1 MEVKRFRAA
10 TIQEALNM
18 VKRDLGSDALILS
31 TRKLGGGTSA
41 AKTLF
46 EVSAISGDKKPR
58 DSARNE
64 APPWES
70 FEAVKADLT
79 SIKEMLSFPVDAG
92 GPIRRILESPGAVDL
107 YMKLVRG
114 GISES
119 NARVFLK
126 MGGALDDGAQ
136 RDFDRVYEQ
145 VLAQILKVIHV
156 ADPFRPNGE
165 QVVAAFVGP
174 TGVGKTTTVA
184 KLVAEIILKQ
194 KRSVGLISIDNYR
207 IGAVDQLRTY
217 AAILGVPCF
226 AAFTEADLK
235 VAFRR
240 LCDRDVI
247 LIDTAG
253 QSHYDLARMDELAR
267 LIRSQGSIKCHLL
280 LSATTRES
288 ELEAATKSF
297 NRLPCTST
305 IFTKTDET
313 RTRGI
318 IINQALRSD
327 LPISYVTTG
336 QKVPEDIVKATKMGV
351 LSLVLESVHNP
362 PALPA
367 RTEKVTLFPA

>member
-10 TIQEALNM
+10 TIQEALGM

-31 TRKLGGGTSA
+31 TRKLAGDTSA
-41 AKTLF
+41 ARELF
-46 EVSAISGDKKPR
+46 EVSAVSVGNKSGDLMRQETPSRK
-58 DSARNE
+58 
-64 APPWES
+64 S
-70 FEAVKADLT
+70 FEAMQADLA
-79 SIKEMLSFPVDAG
+79 SIKEILRFAGEAG
-92 GPIRRILESPGAVDL
+92 GPVRRIIESPDALNL

-119 NARVFLK
+119 NARVFLT

-136 RDFDRVYEQ
+136 RNFDRVYKR
-145 VLAQILKVIHV
+145 VLAQILKVIRVSDPLSPSDQQV
-156 ADPFRPNGE
+156 A
-165 QVVAAFVGP
+165 AAFVGP

-184 KLVAEIILKQ
+184 KLVAEIFLKQ

-240 LCDRDVI
+240 LCDKEVI

-253 QSHYDLARMDELAR
+253 QSHYDAARMEELAR
-267 LIRSQGSIKCHLL
+267 LIRSQCSIKCHLL

-288 ELEAATKSF
+288 ELEAATKRF
-297 NRLPCTST
+297 NRLPCAST
-305 IFTKTDET
+305 IFTKADET
-313 RTRGI
+313 RARGI
-318 IINQALRSD
+318 IINQALKSN

-351 LSLVLESVHNP
+351 LNLVLE
-362 PALPA
+362 
-367 RTEKVTLFPA
+367 